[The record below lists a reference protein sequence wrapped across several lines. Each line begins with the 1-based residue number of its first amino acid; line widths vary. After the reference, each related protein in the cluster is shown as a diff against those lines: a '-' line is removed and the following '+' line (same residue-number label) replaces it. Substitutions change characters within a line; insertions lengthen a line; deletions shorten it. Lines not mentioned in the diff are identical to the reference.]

1 MASLR
6 ATSTPWTTSSE
17 CIGAGGGGRGAGAGG
32 GGAGKGESGG
42 GGQREALGEGCALIK
57 SYGSGHRAPGFEP
70 RPRSSSLM

>member
-1 MASLR
+1 MVELEVR
-6 ATSTPWTTSSE
+6 ATDFR
-17 CIGAGGGGRGAGAGG
+17 GGVLCGQGDIAGG